1 LAQIHKLRLWLE
13 NPEAKVSIGMFKQ
26 LSTTNLGNM
35 HLFRETML
43 LFVLNILDAFLTLL
57 WVRNNVAPEGNH
69 LMNELLTV
77 GDSAFIAAK
86 IAMGLTTC
94 TVLLLWGDYRIAR
107 YGVNVALAVYGF
119 VMVVHVFTGMTAI
132 GVI

>member
-1 LAQIHKLRLWLE
+1 
-13 NPEAKVSIGMFKQ
+13 
-26 LSTTNLGNM
+26 M
-35 HLFRETML
+35 HLFRETIL

-77 GDSAFIAAK
+77 GDSAFIGAK

-94 TVLLLWGDYRIAR
+94 TVLLIWGNYRIAR
-107 YGVNVALAVYGF
+107 YGINVALAVYGF
-119 VMVVHVFTGMTAI
+119 VMVVHLFTGMTAFGI
-132 GVI
+132 F